1 MSRPSKT
8 SDLIERAS
16 RIQQAIAFLEQKIAE
31 IKHQGE
37 VAPPDCY
44 VARYQAKGTKSRY
57 WYYKLQ
63 ASTPIFPK
71 KNNQDQLSRYLHLGV
86 SGSDAHINA
95 VLAVARRVQIEELSK
110 VLSSLKESWLDL
122 YSDDQQAGHRVH

>member
-1 MSRPSKT
+1 
-8 SDLIERAS
+8 
-16 RIQQAIAFLEQKIAE
+16 
-31 IKHQGE
+31 
-37 VAPPDCY
+37 
-44 VARYQAKGTKSRY
+44 
-57 WYYKLQ
+57 
-63 ASTPIFPK
+63 
-71 KNNQDQLSRYLHLGV
+71 LHLGV